1 MFRWCVK
8 KMHEI
13 YFFLLDIDRPSL
25 RQQTDLMPDTPLN
38 LEAAN
43 DHDFHKQ
50 RHRSLPIVDTI
61 TQVPDYPAKLRIYK
75 IPASPF
81 WQVRCFFKGKTFTK
95 STRTSSKRSALSAA
109 RDFFHSKVAELYGVT
124 LQKSLHR
131 EVLFAD
137 LVDPTVA
144 MHQGRVDR
152 GEYTQNSLR
161 MMRNRLQRYV
171 VPVLG
176 HVPVKEFSYQHAADF
191 MQKLSAKGNSSVT
204 IQQYLVAIRK
214 VLVHAMATGH
224 ITALPKFPTITIKS
238 KPRGSF
244 SLPEYRLLVTHARR
258 LVGDVIPIH
267 ATQRSKYGPSRIG
280 RYEYIKEDL
289 QYLIVFM
296 VNSFIRPSDLKN
308 MKHEHVT
315 IVRGE
320 HVYLRLNLPESKK
333 HDKPIVT
340 MRPAVR
346 AYERLLVRDL
356 ARGYGKPEDYVFMP
370 ELWDRLVMI
379 MRYGYQLQR
388 VQEVAGVGVNKS
400 NGMKRTLYSLR
411 HTSITLRLLYGG
423 NIDLLTLARNAR
435 TSVDM
440 IETYYSSNLTAEMN
454 IGLLQGKRGK

>member
-1 MFRWCVK
+1 MSNTTINIVPVFA
-8 KMHEI
+8 
-13 YFFLLDIDRPSL
+13 
-25 RQQTDLMPDTPLN
+25 T
-38 LEAAN
+38 AN
-43 DHDFHKQ
+43 DEFYRSV
-50 RHRSLPIVDTI
+50 RHRSVPIPETM
-61 TQVPDYPAKLRIYK
+61 THVPDYPAKLRIYK
-75 IPASPF
+75 IAASPY
-81 WQVRCFFKGKTFTK
+81 WQMRCYFKGKAYTK
-95 STRTSSKRSALSAA
+95 TTETTSKRTALVKA
-109 RDFFHSKVAELYGVT
+109 RDFFHSKVAELYGVAVQ
-124 LQKSLHR
+124 LEQER
-131 EVLFAD
+131 EVVFAD
-137 LVDPTVA
+137 LVAPTLA

-152 GEYTQNSLR
+152 GEFTQNSLR
-161 MMRNRLQRYV
+161 MLRNRLQRYV

-176 HVPVKEFSYQHAADF
+176 QVAIQDFGYQHGADF

-214 VLVHAMATGH
+214 VLTHAMATGY
-224 ITALPKFPTITIKS
+224 IKVVPKLPNITIKS

-258 LVGDVIPIH
+258 LIGDVIPIH

-346 AYERLLVRDL
+346 AYERLLERDK

-411 HTSITLRLLYGG
+411 HTAITLRLLYGG

-454 IGLLQGKRGK
+454 IGLLQGKRGRV

>member
-1 MFRWCVK
+1 V
-8 KMHEI
+8 
-13 YFFLLDIDRPSL
+13 
-25 RQQTDLMPDTPLN
+25 Q
-38 LEAAN
+38 LE
-43 DHDFHKQ
+43 Q
-50 RHRSLPIVDTI
+50 
-61 TQVPDYPAKLRIYK
+61 
-75 IPASPF
+75 
-81 WQVRCFFKGKTFTK
+81 
-95 STRTSSKRSALSAA
+95 
-109 RDFFHSKVAELYGVT
+109 E
-124 LQKSLHR
+124 R
-131 EVLFAD
+131 EVVFAD
-137 LVDPTVA
+137 LVAPTLA

-152 GEYTQNSLR
+152 GEFTQNSLR
-161 MMRNRLQRYV
+161 MLRNRLQRYV

-176 HVPVKEFSYQHAADF
+176 QVAIQDFGYQHGADF

-214 VLVHAMATGH
+214 VLTHAMATGY
-224 ITALPKFPTITIKS
+224 IKVVPKLPNITIKS

-244 SLPEYRLLVTHARR
+244 SLQEYRLLVTHARR
-258 LVGDVIPIH
+258 LIGDVIPIH

-280 RYEYIKEDL
+280 RYEYIHEDL

-296 VNSFIRPSDLKN
+296 VNSFIRPTDLKN

-346 AYERLLVRDL
+346 AYERLLARDL
-356 ARGYGKPEDYVFMP
+356 VRGYGKPEDYVFMP

-411 HTSITLRLLYGG
+411 HTAITLRLLYGG

-435 TSVDM
+435 TSVEM
-440 IETYYSSNLTAEMN
+440 IETYYSSNLTGEMN

>member
-1 MFRWCVK
+1 
-8 KMHEI
+8 
-13 YFFLLDIDRPSL
+13 
-25 RQQTDLMPDTPLN
+25 MPINTTNIVPMY
-38 LEAAN
+38 ATAN
-43 DHDFHKQ
+43 DEFYRVE
-50 RHRSLPIVDTI
+50 RHRSLPIPETMSY
-61 TQVPDYPAKLRIYK
+61 VPEYPTKLRIYK
-75 IPASPF
+75 IAASPF
-81 WQVRCFFKGKTFTK
+81 WQMRCYFKGKTYTK
-95 STRTSSKRSALSAA
+95 TTGTLSKRSALSKA
-109 RDFFHSKVAELYGVT
+109 RDYFHSKVAELYGVAVQLT
-124 LQKSLHR
+124 TER
-131 EVLFAD
+131 EVVFAD
-137 LVDPTVA
+137 LVDPALA

-152 GEYTQNSLR
+152 GEFTQNSFR
-161 MMRNRLQRYV
+161 MLRNRLHRYV

-176 HVPVKEFSYQHAADF
+176 QVPIQDFAYQHGADY
-191 MQKLSAKGNSSVT
+191 MQKLSAKGYSSVT

-214 VLVHAMATGH
+214 VLTHAMATGY
-224 ITALPKFPTITIKS
+224 IKVVPKLPNIIIKS

-244 SLPEYRLLVTHARR
+244 SLPEYRLLVTYARR

-267 ATQRSKYGPSRIG
+267 ATQRSKYGPNRIG

-289 QYLIVFM
+289 QYMIVFM
-296 VNSFIRPSDLKN
+296 VNSFIRPTDLKH
-308 MKHEHVT
+308 MRHEHVS

-346 AYERLLVRDL
+346 AYERLLARDK

-370 ELWDRLVMI
+370 ELSDRLVMI

-400 NGMKRTLYSLR
+400 NGMKRTMYSLR
-411 HTSITLRLLYGG
+411 HTAITLRLLYGG

-435 TSVDM
+435 TSVEM
-440 IETYYSSNLTAEMN
+440 IETYYSSNLTGEMN